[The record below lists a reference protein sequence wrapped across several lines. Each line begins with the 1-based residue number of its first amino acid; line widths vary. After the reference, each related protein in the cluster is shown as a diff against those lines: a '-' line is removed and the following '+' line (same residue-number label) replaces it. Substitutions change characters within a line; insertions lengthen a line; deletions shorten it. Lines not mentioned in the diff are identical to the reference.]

1 MPDLTKRTAMTDINQ
16 HHFDHLLMQKSILR
30 PAEVAKLLGVSDVTV
45 IKYMEDGQ
53 LFGFA
58 FNSGEGLRMTR
69 RIPRQAVVLLLLKSR
84 TYVTEDYLAGI
95 VSLLA
100 TLSAAELALI
110 HEQFPRL
117 TAKAISR
124 QPVQPVTLRRT

>member
-1 MPDLTKRTAMTDINQ
+1 MSALEQ
-16 HHFDHLLMQKSILR
+16 HHFDHLLMQKPILR

-45 IKYMEDGQ
+45 IKYIECGH
-53 LFGFA
+53 LPCFA
-58 FNSGEGLRMTR
+58 FNAGEGLRMTR

-84 TYVTEDYLAGI
+84 TYEIEDYLAGI
-95 VSLLA
+95 VCLLA
-100 TLSAAELALI
+100 TLSAAELVLI
-110 HEQFPRL
+110 HGQFPRL